1 MKEIYTYF
9 KDLNRD
15 IRKKNAYLFSGKSI
29 VISNE
34 CDVHWELPLSGFKD
48 DSIRKLHNSVSIA
61 FLWGTATDELIQCV
75 YSIYRQSESDRL
87 RFKMTKSMYNLWS
100 EFFQIIRVLQFNASS
115 VFCFINVLF
124 AITKDK
130 VIIPYGINVRYEKS
144 VQRLNDSNVGA
155 IPPDVME
162 IFAFKGLADRI
173 TDNAWGELD
182 LSEYKPSLVRYCVR
196 TNMLVLKCG
205 IMYLKINLSTLRYII
220 SDVSGRVYKSCMVHS
235 SFRNGVICDLRC
247 ALINGF
253 RLPLMYKTIQLKLN
267 EGSYSVIV

>member
-1 MKEIYTYF
+1 MKEVYTYF

-48 DSIRKLHNSVSIA
+48 DSIRKLYNSVSIA

-75 YSIYRQSESDRL
+75 HSIYCHNDRPI
-87 RFKMTKSMYNLWS
+87 FKMKRNMWNLWS
-100 EFFQIIRVLQFNASS
+100 EFFQIIRVLQFSASTD
-115 VFCFINVLF
+115 FCFINVLF

-130 VIIPYGINVRYEKS
+130 VIIPYGINVRYEKI

-155 IPPDVME
+155 IPPEVME
-162 IFAFKGLADRI
+162 VFDFKGLADRI
-173 TDNAWGELD
+173 TDNAWGELG
-182 LSEYKPSLVRYCVR
+182 LSRYKPSLVWYYVR

-220 SDVSGRVYKSCMVHS
+220 SDVSGRVYKSYVVQG

-247 ALINGF
+247 ALVNGF